1 LVDIHTLGDKAFST
15 IGAGGQTLKGILE
28 SDSIP
33 KVFLDVRNDSDALF
47 SHFQIRLTGIHDLQL
62 MELTTRN
69 FSKRCVNGLAKCIER
84 DIPLSVS
91 ERDAWKKTKEKGLNL
106 FAPER
111 GGSYEVFNA
120 RPLSDDIMLYC
131 IEDVHLM
138 PRLWREYN
146 SKMVKRW
153 QAKVQQ
159 ATKDRVILSQTATYN
174 GQGRHMALT
183 PTSWA

>member
-1 LVDIHTLGDKAFST
+1 
-15 IGAGGQTLKGILE
+15 
-28 SDSIP
+28 
-33 KVFLDVRNDSDALF
+33 
-47 SHFQIRLTGIHDLQL
+47 
-62 MELTTRN
+62 MELATRN

-91 ERDAWKKTKEKGLNL
+91 ERDAWKMTKEKGLNL

-111 GGSYEVFNA
+111 GGSYEAFNA

-159 ATKDRVILSQTATYN
+159 ATKNRVILSQIATYN

>member
-1 LVDIHTLGDKAFST
+1 
-15 IGAGGQTLKGILE
+15 
-28 SDSIP
+28 
-33 KVFLDVRNDSDALF
+33 
-47 SHFQIRLTGIHDLQL
+47 
-62 MELTTRN
+62 MELATRN